1 MKQPSRF
8 SSILHI
14 LVHLAQRPGE
24 PFTSD
29 QLAGWWNTNPVVVR
43 RSFAPLREA
52 GIIQSIAGHGGGW
65 MLAKPAAEISLGTIY
80 DLLGERLIDPDR
92 EENTPQCL
100 VERTVH
106 HALRQTY
113 EEANTLLKNRLA
125 TISLQD
131 LANDVATIPRDHHPR
146 TGDPH
151 HVS

>member
-8 SSILHI
+8 SSTLHI

-52 GIIQSIAGHGGGW
+52 GIIQSSAGHGGGW
-65 MLAKPAAEISLGTIY
+65 MLAKPAREISLGTIY
-80 DLLGERLIDPDR
+80 DLLNEHLIDPDR
-92 EENTPQCL
+92 EENMPQCL
-100 VERTVH
+100 VERAVH
-106 HALRQTY
+106 HALRDTY
-113 EEANTLLKNRLA
+113 READTLLKNRLA
-125 TISLQD
+125 SISLQD
-131 LANDVATIPRDHHPR
+131 LADDVSSLPQHHTS